1 VSQGRLSGILAA
13 ARNRVE
19 RLRPLAETL
28 TRRAAAVEPRP
39 FGARRPDGRVGVIAE
54 VKRRSPS
61 AGVIRAALDPVA
73 HARAYA
79 AGGAVA
85 ISVLTEEA
93 HFGGSLADLE
103 AVAASVALP
112 VLRKDFLLDEVQL
125 LEARAAGAAG
135 VLLIARVL
143 SPGRLRDLTRAAQ
156 SLGLAVLV
164 EVHGAGELAS
174 ACAAGATLIG
184 VNSRDLDDFTV
195 DLARAEALLRRVPA
209 ELIAV
214 AESGIATRAD
224 VTRLAAAGADHVLVG
239 TALSRLGDPQ
249 AAVREL
255 SDVPRRARG
264 GSA

>member
-1 VSQGRLSGILAA
+1 MTQGRLSGILAT
-13 ARNRVE
+13 ARERVE
-19 RLRPLAETL
+19 RLRPLSEIL
-28 TRRAAAVEPRP
+28 TRRAAAVEPRR
-39 FGARRPDGRVGVIAE
+39 FGARCADGTVGVIAE

-61 AGVIRAALDPVA
+61 AGTIREDLDPVA

-93 HFGGSLADLE
+93 HFGGSLVDLE
-103 AVAASVALP
+103 TVAAAVALP
-112 VLRKDFLLDEVQL
+112 ALRKDFLVDELQL

-143 SPGRLRDLTRAAQ
+143 APIRLRDLTREAR
-156 SLGLAVLV
+156 SLGLAPLV
-164 EVHGAGELAS
+164 EVHGADELES

-184 VNSRDLDDFTV
+184 VNSRDLDDFTI
-195 DLARAEALLRRVPA
+195 DLARAERLLSRVPA
-209 ELIAV
+209 DCIAV

-224 VTRLAAAGADHVLVG
+224 VERLAAAGADHVLVG
-239 TALSRLGDPQ
+239 TAVSRLGEPA
-249 AAVREL
+249 AAVRAL
-255 SDVPRRARG
+255 AGVPRQGRG